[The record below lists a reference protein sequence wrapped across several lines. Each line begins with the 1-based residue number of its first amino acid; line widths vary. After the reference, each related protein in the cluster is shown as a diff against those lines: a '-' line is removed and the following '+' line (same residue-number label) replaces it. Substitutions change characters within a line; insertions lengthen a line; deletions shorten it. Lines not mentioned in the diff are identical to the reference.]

1 MIESNLYIIKEYLMS
16 LNVPINVVNSIN
28 GDLFERVLV
37 KKLSSVNLSAD
48 KQDLNLKNGKPSSH
62 QAHLDLSISLK
73 KFFDIKNNK
82 SKKIYIDLISNN
94 LEHLKCIDDPI
105 EGEEFEKRNSK
116 YIPKIR
122 SSYNRCVYSEF
133 MYVFGKA
140 EIHIGRVETNNP
152 QLEVRTPNEQ
162 DEFYKLRKLLYKND
176 IIIFFKYRNIEDRYL
191 ILGIPNEEFNEKDTI
206 LLKNGNNEYLLNK
219 SENMNAK
226 SKRQFYNIKYN
237 GKIINE
243 TALKMTE
250 TPYAIVEHYINN
262 NNVSFMELK
271 EIFKDCK
278 CGNKELILE
287 KSKENTVSR
296 SSDYFRT
303 SIRSNLITNGIEFG
317 VNTQWHGNGPKE
329 NFKTFTKNVLNLGYE
344 VEPSDYIGIDEF
356 DVVSNAINKIYFGA
370 PGTGK
375 SKYVDSIY
383 YNEYSKRVTFHPEYT
398 YNDFVGYIRPVVD
411 GEDLIYLF
419 VPGIF
424 TEILIESLVDPYN
437 MYTLI
442 IEELN
447 RANTAAVFGDL
458 FQLLD
463 RDDDGTSEY
472 RINNTEIYNCIRE
485 SMGDEYKYDDGSI
498 YIPSNLNII
507 ATMNTADQ
515 SVFVMDTAF
524 KRRWQFEYIPIF
536 FDENHEFKY
545 KLINNL
551 DITWETFVNVINE
564 FMMSEENEDLVIS
577 EDKQI
582 GPYFVKEN
590 ELNDPN
596 KFGYKVLLY
605 LWEDVFKMDK
615 YKLFNKDIR
624 TFSMLMSRFSSIDA
638 INVFNSDFIDKLEVA
653 KLEMNKLEEE
663 EEHEGSI

>member
-1 MIESNLYIIKEYLMS
+1 MIESNLYMIKEYLMS

-48 KQDLNLKNGKPSSH
+48 KQDLNLKNRKPSSH

-82 SKKIYIDLISNN
+82 SKNIYIDLISNN

-105 EGEEFEKRNSK
+105 EGEVFEKRNSK

-122 SSYNRCVYSEF
+122 SSYEKCVYSEF

-329 NFKTFTKNVLNLGYE
+329 NFKTFIKNVLNLGYE

-411 GEDLIYLF
+411 GEDLTYLF

-447 RANTAAVFGDL
+447 RANTASVFGDL

-485 SMGDEYKYDDGSI
+485 SIGDEYKYDDGSI

-545 KLINNL
+545 ELINNL

-624 TFSMLMSRFSSIDA
+624 TFSMLMSRFLSIDA